1 MVHSDRNLGSY
12 FFGLLGP
19 HMMAIMKARI
29 AAAIIYETIDLVRT
43 SETLILTPKLILK
56 GPSYGYTCCLS

>member
-1 MVHSDRNLGSY
+1 MRLGSY

-29 AAAIIYETIDLVRT
+29 AAAIIYETIDLVSS
-43 SETLILTPKLILK
+43 SETSDLSEKL
-56 GPSYGYTCCLS
+56 